1 MAKKKAPLSG
11 RQILLN
17 LRKNDKPRMVGWGPV
32 SATLV
37 TIIAFF
43 GSQFIAGYLIVQY
56 LFIRG
61 ETKSTVVGAIDG
73 SIVLQFLFIVFAE
86 SAALLILWIFMR
98 SRQISWGRIGLK
110 RPTGKNLLY
119 AVPAY
124 GIYFVLLIAIFTL
137 VQQFLP
143 EVNIGPNQQVG
154 FEGASGSGALTL
166 VFLSLVILP
175 ALAEEIMIRGF
186 LYGGLR
192 NKLPVL
198 TSALITSLLFAS
210 AHLQLGSGNSPVWMA
225 AVDTFILS
233 LVLIWLREKT
243 GNIWAGVIVHMA
255 KNSIAFLS
263 LFIFKSL

>member
-1 MAKKKAPLSG
+1 
-11 RQILLN
+11 
-17 LRKNDKPRMVGWGPV
+17 
-32 SATLV
+32 
-37 TIIAFF
+37 
-43 GSQFIAGYLIVQY
+43 
-56 LFIRG
+56 
-61 ETKSTVVGAIDG
+61 
-73 SIVLQFLFIVFAE
+73 
-86 SAALLILWIFMR
+86 MR
-98 SRQISWGRIGLK
+98 SRQISWRRIGLK
-110 RPTGKNLLY
+110 KPTGKNLLY

-124 GIYFVLLIAIFTL
+124 VVYFVLLIAIFSL

-143 EVNIGPNQQVG
+143 EVSIGPNQQVG
-154 FEGASGSGALTL
+154 FEGASGRGALTL
-166 VFLSLVILP
+166 VFLSLVIMP

-210 AHLQLGSGNSPVWMA
+210 AHLQLGSGSSPVWMA
-225 AVDTFILS
+225 AVDTFMLS

-263 LFIFKSL
+263 LFVLHP